1 MQDQASL
8 TAKMK
13 FVADCEKGWEMIN
26 VKTALAMAREDFA
39 RGLPSVMALKA
50 GVLMNNAGR
59 LVVPFFGREYVL
71 PVQKGEEIPAVTE
84 ILLLHYLT
92 RASGELPGGE
102 KISFKELPDG
112 FIYNTPFSHRVIRP
126 LVAAFGS
133 EPHLLLRAGVRLG
146 GTAVPFG
153 DAAVEVPA
161 LPRVPLTFI
170 IWGGDEEF
178 PANGG
183 VLFDATVSG
192 YLSTEDC
199 VVLAQAGVSALRA
212 ALKAAE

>member
-1 MQDQASL
+1 
-8 TAKMK
+8 
-13 FVADCEKGWEMIN
+13 
-26 VKTALAMAREDFA
+26 
-39 RGLPSVMALKA
+39 LP
-50 GVLMNNAGR
+50 R
-59 LVVPFFGREYVL
+59 
-71 PVQKGEEIPAVTE
+71 
-84 ILLLHYLT
+84 
-92 RASGELPGGE
+92 GE

-112 FIYNTPFSHRVIRP
+112 FIYNAPFSQRVIRP

-133 EPHLLLRAGVRLG
+133 EPQLLLQAGMGLG

-178 PANGG
+178 PASGG

-212 ALKAAE
+212 ALKAVE